1 MIVMKFGGTSTQDA
15 AAIKNVVDIIKPQIQ
30 KQPIIVISAIAQA
43 TNILE
48 KAAKLASENKTQEA
62 NVNIEQL
69 LNRHI
74 TIINEIIKDSSRS
87 QELIDF
93 VEISMSELKEIIK
106 GISILSE
113 LTPRTLDSVYCYG
126 ELLSSKIVQAALEE
140 SGVHSQWIDT
150 KDFMITDEN
159 FTRALPIIPI
169 VENRLKHI
177 IAPLINDGIVPVT
190 QGFIGCTLSNRR
202 TTMGRES
209 SDYSASIIGAV
220 LNVSD
225 IQIWTD
231 VDGILTADPTI
242 VSKPKK
248 IKTLS
253 FEEAYELSYFGAKVL
268 HPNTMLPAID
278 KNIPIHIYNSRR
290 PHTSGTLV
298 TTFNANEQSI
308 VKSIAY
314 KKDVMLI
321 SVKPKRRFGQYLFWE
336 HIHNTLTKFNV
347 IVNLSTTSDYNYS
360 FVIDSKSPIDSIKQ
374 ELEDVGIVEVCN
386 NKGIV
391 CLVGSKI
398 TNVDN
403 IFNRI
408 FKVAS
413 DTKIEMISSG
423 ASSSNIAFVID
434 NGKIPETVRR
444 IHSEFFDNINDNTF
458 EEL

>member
-1 MIVMKFGGTSTQDA
+1 MIVMKFGGTSTKDA
-15 AAIKNVVDIIKPQIQ
+15 DAIRNVVDIIKSHIH

-43 TNILE
+43 TNMLE
-48 KAAKLASENKTQEA
+48 KAAKLALEDKTQEA
-62 NVNIEQL
+62 NLNIDQL

-74 TIINEIIKDSSRS
+74 RIINEIIRDFSRNRN
-87 QELIDF
+87 LIEF
-93 VEISMSELKEIIK
+93 VEISMSGLKNIIK

-113 LTPRTLDSVYCYG
+113 LTPRTLDSIYCYG
-126 ELLSSKIVQAALEE
+126 ELLSSKIVQVALEE
-140 SGVHSQWIDT
+140 AGVHSQWIDT

-159 FTRALPIIPI
+159 FTRAHPIFSI

-177 IAPLINDGIVPVT
+177 IVPLINEGIVPVT
-190 QGFIGCTLSNRR
+190 QGFIGYTLSDRR

-209 SDYSASIIGAV
+209 SDYTASIIGAA

-225 IQIWTD
+225 VQIWTD
-231 VDGILTADPTI
+231 VDGILTADPTV
-242 VSKPKK
+242 VSNPKK
-248 IKTLS
+248 IKSLS

-290 PHTSGTLV
+290 PQSSGTLV
-298 TTFNANEQSI
+298 TTYINNEPSA

-314 KKDVMLI
+314 KKDVALI

-336 HIHNTLTKFNV
+336 HIHNTLNKFNIV
-347 IVNLSTTSDYNYS
+347 VNLSMTSDYNYS
-360 FVIDSKSPIDSIKQ
+360 FVIDNKNPINSIKQ
-374 ELEDVGIVEVCN
+374 ELEDVGIVKVCD
-386 NKGIV
+386 NKGII
-391 CLVGSKI
+391 CLVGSNI

-408 FKVAS
+408 FNVIS
-413 DTKIEMISSG
+413 DVKIELISSG
-423 ASSSNIAFVID
+423 ASGSNITFVVD
-434 NGKIPETVRR
+434 NEKIPETVRR
-444 IHSEFFDNINDNTF
+444 IHSEFFNKINDDTV